1 MEAYQ
6 KQADI
11 VGQLSNSINKIFDS
25 AIAKRNVLF
34 FDSVAPRN
42 VSWTIVD
49 VTIYLSKRYGNKV
62 PTIIWELI
70 IQL

>member
-34 FDSVAPRN
+34 STLWHPEMCRELLLMSQYVFQKGMVIKYPR
-42 VSWTIVD
+42 
-49 VTIYLSKRYGNKV
+49 LSEN
-62 PTIIWELI
+62 
-70 IQL
+70 